1 MRIAVIGAGA
11 SGLIC
16 AGFMAQA
23 GAEVVLIEKNEKLGK
38 KIYITGKGRCNVT
51 NACDEQQ
58 FLKNVATNPK
68 FLMSSIYNFNSSAT
82 MSFFEENGVK
92 LKVERGER
100 VFPESDKSNDIIQAL
115 TRFVKRN
122 GVEIWLNTPCKSVKK
137 QGDFLVELQNGQ
149 IEKFDRVV
157 VATGGLSY
165 QATGSTGDGYGI
177 AKSFGH
183 TIITP
188 RPALVGVVTKQNVV
202 SLAGL
207 SLKNVQLSVVCEGK
221 NVYSEF
227 GEMLFTHKGL
237 SGPIVL
243 SASSFIN
250 KCNLNNVSLLIDLK
264 PALNANTLDLRLQ
277 REFGNIKAIK
287 NVFKEL
293 LPKSLIDYFLQYI
306 GIDGELRGCDIT
318 KAQRALI
325 VDALKN
331 MQFTIQRLEDI
342 NTAIITSGG
351 VSTKEI
357 NPKTME
363 SKLCEGLYF
372 VGEVLDVDAFTGG
385 FNLQIAFCTG
395 VTASKFA
402 VNS

>member
-207 SLKNVQLSVVCEGK
+207 SLKNVQLSVVCDGK

-293 LPKSLIDYFLQYI
+293 LPKSLIDY
-306 GIDGELRGCDIT
+306 
-318 KAQRALI
+318 
-325 VDALKN
+325 
-331 MQFTIQRLEDI
+331 
-342 NTAIITSGG
+342 
-351 VSTKEI
+351 
-357 NPKTME
+357 
-363 SKLCEGLYF
+363 
-372 VGEVLDVDAFTGG
+372 
-385 FNLQIAFCTG
+385 
-395 VTASKFA
+395 
-402 VNS
+402 

>member
-325 VDALKN
+325 VEALKN

>member
-207 SLKNVQLSVVCEGK
+207 SLKNVQLSVVCDGK

-325 VDALKN
+325 VEALKN
-331 MQFTIQRLEDI
+331 MQFNIQRLEDI